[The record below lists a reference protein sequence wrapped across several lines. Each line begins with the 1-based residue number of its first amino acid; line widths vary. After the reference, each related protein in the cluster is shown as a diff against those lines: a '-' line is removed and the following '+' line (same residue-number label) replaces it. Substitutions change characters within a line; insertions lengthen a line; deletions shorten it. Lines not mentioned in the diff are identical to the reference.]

1 VTMHGFAL
9 NCDCDLS
16 WFDRIVPCGIRDA
29 GVTSLS
35 IETGRAVGVPDMVG
49 IVERQLAGV
58 LAATNWR
65 SVEGSDPLTAP
76 QVPAGQDSEPAALA
90 AD

>member
-1 VTMHGFAL
+1 MHGFAL
-9 NCDCDLS
+9 NCDCDLG

-35 IETGRAVGVPDMVG
+35 VETARPVGVLDMVG

-58 LAATNWR
+58 LGATTWH
-65 SVEGSDPLTAP
+65 SVEGTDPLAASHAFGTADGRDP
-76 QVPAGQDSEPAALA
+76 EPAGMP
-90 AD
+90 